1 LPGAAVEEIR
11 RHPVIRQPEATENP
25 SAGAARPDARL
36 AYAAGMSTLPGAPDW
51 WRGFVTALPARTAK
65 IAVSR
70 ADGSPLV
77 TPVWVALDGDGD
89 TTEVLFNTAA
99 SSGKGRALVR
109 DPRVSLCWDDERPP
123 FTFVT
128 VTGTARLVDD
138 LAEVRHWAAVIAGRY
153 MGAERA
159 EEYGA
164 RNGVPGELLVRVA
177 VTRVIAARDVA
188 G

>member
-1 LPGAAVEEIR
+1 MSTV
-11 RHPVIRQPEATENP
+11 
-25 SAGAARPDARL
+25 AGAP
-36 AYAAGMSTLPGAPDW
+36 PW
-51 WRGFVTALPARTAK
+51 WRGFITALPARTAK

-77 TPVWVALDGDGD
+77 TPVWVTLDGEGD
-89 TTEVLFNTAA
+89 ATEVLFNTGED
-99 SSGKGRALVR
+99 SGKGRALRR

-128 VTGTARLVDD
+128 VLGTARLVED
-138 LAEVRHWAAVIAGRY
+138 LQQVRHWAGVIGGRY
-153 MGAERA
+153 MGADRA

-177 VTRVIAARDVA
+177 VTRVIAVRDVA